1 MSTDNDTGFKR
12 AHDFNL
18 GFWRISTKLYFLT
31 YFLISCMVMIV
42 LYTVSTLDKNHKDD
56 ANLIYLAGKQ
66 RMLTQQLSKNLMEL
80 QLGDNSKIEEI
91 NQVKKEFSKVLDGL
105 EGGDRELD
113 LEAEETED
121 VLNTF
126 NEIQEIWVPFIF
138 NVELL
143 IQTWPEINDHL
154 DFIVNNSETIY
165 GNVNSTLT
173 ELGKTTDTLTMV
185 TAGTLRALTE
195 SITKNIF
202 LYSRYRDDKYLLA
215 GLNKIEEANKILKG
229 LLNGN
234 KGLKIKKVQLKAS
247 RSKIQEIEK
256 QFASHNE
263 KVKAV
268 FDKLPTVLNAASY
281 IAENNIPL
289 LNAMNKAVKELANQS
304 HQKVENMIFIEY
316 KLLAILFIFGT
327 GLSAWIIRAITI
339 PLMEVSEK
347 LDNVSK
353 GNILQ
358 DQIEVGSSNEVG
370 RIRNSFNRLIDSLTH
385 LIKLLD
391 KFTAGDYSNASQL
404 RRGDI
409 EKAIFR
415 LVASKNL

>member
-1 MSTDNDTGFKR
+1 MSTGKNTGFKR

-31 YFLISCMVMIV
+31 YFLISSMVMIV
-42 LYTVSTLDKNHKDD
+42 IYTVSTLDKNHKDD

-91 NQVKKEFSKVLDGL
+91 NQVKTEFSKVLDGL
-105 EGGDRELD
+105 EGGDRELELD
-113 LEAEETED
+113 AGETED

-138 NVELL
+138 NVELI
-143 IQTWPEINDHL
+143 IQTWPEINNHL
-154 DFIVNNSETIY
+154 DHIVKNSEKIY
-165 GNVNSTLT
+165 NNINTVLI
-173 ELGKTTDTLTMV
+173 EIGKTTDTSTMV

-195 SITKNIF
+195 GITKNIF

-215 GLNKIEEANKILKG
+215 GLNKIQRANRILKG
-229 LLNGN
+229 LLNGD
-234 KGLKIKKVQLKAS
+234 KGLNMKRVKLKGARNKIL
-247 RSKIQEIEK
+247 EIEK
-256 QFASHNE
+256 QFSSHNK

-268 FDKLPTVLNAASY
+268 FDRLPTVLNAANY

-304 HQKVENMIFIEY
+304 HQKVVNMINNEY
-316 KLLAILFIFGT
+316 KFLAILFILGT
-327 GLSAWIIRAITI
+327 GLSSWIIRSITL
-339 PLMEVSEK
+339 PLKEVAEK
-347 LDNVSK
+347 LDEVSK

-358 DQIEVGSSNEVG
+358 DQIKVGSTNEVG
-370 RIRNSFNRLIDSLTH
+370 RIRNSFNRLIDSLSH

-391 KFTAGDYSNASQL
+391 RFTAGDYSNASQL

-415 LVASKNL
+415 MVASKNL

>member
-1 MSTDNDTGFKR
+1 
-12 AHDFNL
+12 
-18 GFWRISTKLYFLT
+18 
-31 YFLISCMVMIV
+31 MIV

-80 QLGDNSKIEEI
+80 QLGDNSKIAEI
-91 NQVKKEFSKVLDGL
+91 NQVKMEFSEVLDGL

-113 LEAEETED
+113 LDVKETEN
-121 VLNTF
+121 VLNSF

-143 IQTWPEINDHL
+143 IQTWPKINDHL
-154 DFIVNNSETIY
+154 DHIVNNNELIFS
-165 GNVNSTLT
+165 NVNNALM
-173 ELGKTTDTLTMV
+173 ELGKTADSATMV
-185 TAGTLRALTE
+185 TAGLLRALTE
-195 SITKNIF
+195 GVTKNIF
-202 LYSRYRDDKYLLA
+202 LYSRYRDKKYLLA
-215 GLNKIEEANKILKG
+215 GLNKIEKADQILKG
-229 LLNGN
+229 LLDGN
-234 KGLKIKKVQLKAS
+234 KALNLKKIKSKVSRNKFLEIQKQLL
-247 RSKIQEIEK
+247 
-256 QFASHNE
+256 SHNE

-268 FDKLPTVLNAASY
+268 FDMLPAVLEAAHY

-304 HQKVENMIFIEY
+304 HQKVVDMIYNEY
-316 KLLAILFIFGT
+316 KFLAILFILGT
-327 GLSAWIIRAITI
+327 GLSFLIIRSITI
-339 PLMEVSEK
+339 PLKEVSEK

-353 GNILQ
+353 GMILQ
-358 DQIEVGSSNEVG
+358 DQIEVGSRNEIG

-391 KFTAGDYSNASQL
+391 RFTGGDYSNASQL

-415 LVASKNL
+415 LVAARNL